1 MAKAGQRYSLL
12 IYEHTLKRWYPAT
25 FVLSGALF
33 AFWWFLPTIMP
44 SKGETWVDSLVFYSS
59 IGALLLSIFFISIR
73 KMAYVCPYP
82 DHLRLATPFLRLK
95 ISYKRFHKT
104 TTAEM
109 QALFPA
115 SSLSSWLREQMAPLM
130 SQTAIIVEL
139 KSFPL
144 PYPIL
149 RLFLSPFFFKD
160 KTPHLVLLVDKW
172 LRFSSELESFR
183 SGGNIEDPQKK
194 AASKS
199 VLSSLTYEE

>member
-1 MAKAGQRYSLL
+1 MAQAGKRYSLL

-25 FVLSGALF
+25 FLLSVALF
-33 AFWWFLPTIMP
+33 AFWWFLPIIMP
-44 SKGETWVDSLVFYSS
+44 NKGANWVDDLAFYSS
-59 IGALLLSIFFISIR
+59 IGALVLSIFFMGIR
-73 KMAYVCPYP
+73 KMAYVRPYP

-109 QALFPA
+109 QALFPP
-115 SSLSSWLREQMAPLM
+115 SSLSSWLRGQMAPLM
-130 SQTAIIVEL
+130 TKTAIVVEL

-144 PYPIL
+144 PYPML

-172 LRFSSELESFR
+172 LRFSSEMESFR
-183 SGGNIEDPQKK
+183 SGGGIEDPSKK
-194 AASKS
+194 AARRS
-199 VLSSLTYEE
+199 VLSSLTNDK